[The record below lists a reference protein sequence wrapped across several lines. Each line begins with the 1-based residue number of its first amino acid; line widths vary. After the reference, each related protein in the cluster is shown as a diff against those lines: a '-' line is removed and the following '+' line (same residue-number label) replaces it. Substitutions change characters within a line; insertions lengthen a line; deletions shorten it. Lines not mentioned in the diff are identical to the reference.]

1 MTSTHLFKIT
11 ALVGLAFGICV
22 VARTVDIGEVF
33 NPTRVVGELQAE
45 GPLAP
50 VLFILLMAMSVV
62 ISPIPS

>member
-11 ALVGLAFGICV
+11 ALLGLAFGICV

-33 NPTRVVGELQAE
+33 NRVVGELQAE